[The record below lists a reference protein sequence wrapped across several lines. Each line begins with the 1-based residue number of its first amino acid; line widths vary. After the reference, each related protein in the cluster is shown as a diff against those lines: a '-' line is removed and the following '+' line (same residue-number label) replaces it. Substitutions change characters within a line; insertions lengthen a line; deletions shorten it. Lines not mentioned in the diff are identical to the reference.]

1 MFIADFLFSF
11 PEVLLQQSVRLEVE
25 ALAVGNAGRMRVT
38 YRVGDKDNSLSP
50 VCVAWLEGYKPWSES
65 PEALLLRA
73 MHVLQV
79 EQASKMPCALLKGS
93 VQQIKLSVAGFDARG
108 ETGVEL
114 VSLDLIRRDQWN
126 RFVLRQ
132 YTPTLS
138 ATRFDLDF
146 FNGNALAAAFKAV
159 RAIQPVNIDMRTM
172 PATQPVDVVIDT
184 SGIRYVLREQIPS
197 YALEAF
203 DAFSRRF
210 RLASCGSIKS
220 KALVHARDWEQ
231 FVAA

>member
-1 MFIADFLFSF
+1 MFKAIFLFSF
-11 PEVLLQQSVRLEVE
+11 PEALQSQPVRLEVE

-50 VCVAWLEGYKPWSES
+50 VCVAWLENYKPWSES
-65 PEALLLRA
+65 PEALLLRTL
-73 MHVLQV
+73 HVLQV
-79 EQASKMPCALLKGS
+79 EQPSKMPRLLHEGAIK
-93 VQQIKLSVAGFDARG
+93 QIKLSVSGFDAQG

-114 VSLDLIRRDQWN
+114 ISLDLIRRDEWD

-146 FNGNALAAAFKAV
+146 FRGPALVAAFKAV
-159 RAIQPVNIDMRTM
+159 RAIQPINIDMRTM
-172 PATQPVDVVIDT
+172 PAVQPVDVVTDS
-184 SGIRYVLREQIPS
+184 SGVRYVLREQIPS
-197 YALEAF
+197 YAQAAF

-210 RLASCGSIKS
+210 RLASCGSIRS
-220 KALVHARDWEQ
+220 TTLALARDWEQ
-231 FVAA
+231 FIAA